1 MKAIKGTYRN
11 GNYFEYMVGK
21 MTYHIQGELYWNRSK
36 NRLEHIHEGVRGG
49 PYILAILVAKNFLLK
64 IF

>member
-21 MTYHIQGELYWNRSK
+21 MTYYIQGELYWNRSK

-49 PYILAILVAKNFLLK
+49 KSLIYWLF
-64 IF
+64 

>member
-36 NRLEHIHEGVRGG
+36 NRLEYIHEGVRGG
-49 PYILAILVAKNFLLK
+49 KYLIYWLF
-64 IF
+64 